1 MNDNEVTPRE
11 QMLVEALIHLQQA
24 ITVLDTASAPGH
36 IAAHVDLAINQL
48 ENELRAIKAY
58 PEIARAKGLAAEQ

>member
-11 QMLVEALIHLQQA
+11 QMLVKALNHLQEA
-24 ITVLDTASAPGH
+24 ITLLDTVSAPGH

-48 ENELRAIKAY
+48 ENELRATDGY
-58 PEIARAKGLAAEQ
+58 PKPSHAKGLVTEQ